1 MTGDLATVTVRGG
14 LTLDGTIELGSTN
27 NTSYYGDLNF
37 QGAQTLGGTGSV
49 VFGDSGN
56 NAINTAS
63 ANGDS
68 GTLTIGPGITIDGE
82 YGLIGYDGGGNQT
95 PLVVQGTIASTG
107 GENIS
112 IYGAGWTNSGTLEA
126 ENGGTLRLNGT
137 WTDSGTIIADS
148 SSAVYL
154 GGTFSLGSS
163 SSFGG
168 AGSLDLTGT
177 LDNSGT
183 TLSIDTSGLTLALLG
198 GTVNGGTID
207 LSGGATIVGTSSG
220 GTLAGVTLD
229 GTLDM
234 TGDLATVTVR
244 GGLTLDGTIELG
256 STNNTS
262 YYGDLNFQGAQT
274 LGGTGSVVFGDSGN
288 NAINTA
294 SANGDS
300 GTLTI
305 GPGITIDGEYGLIGY
320 DGGGNQTPLVV
331 QGTIAS
337 TGGENIS
344 IYGAGWTNSGTL
356 EAENGGT
363 LRLNGTWTDSGTI
376 IADSSSAV
384 YLGGTFS
391 LGSSS
396 SFGGAGS
403 LDLTGT
409 LDNSGTT
416 LSIDTS
422 GLTLALLGGTV
433 NGGTI
438 DLSGGATIVG
448 TSSGGTLA
456 GVTLDGTLDM
466 TGDLATVTVRG
477 GLTLD
482 GTIELGSTNN
492 TSYYGDLNF
501 QGAQTLGGTGSVV
514 FGDSGNNAINTASAN
529 GDSGTLTIGPGIT
542 IDGEYGLIG
551 YDGGGNQTPLVVQG
565 TIASTGGENI
575 SIYGAGWTNSGT
587 LEAENGGTLRL
598 NGTWTDSGTI
608 IADSS
613 SAVYL
618 GGTFSLGSSSSF
630 GGAGSLDLTGTL
642 DNSGTTLSIDTSG
655 LTLASSAARSMVA
668 RSTSAAGPQS
678 SAPRLGA
685 RLLASPSTARSI

>member
-1 MTGDLATVTVRGG
+1 MTLDGTLDMTGVDPSVTVRGG

-256 STNNTS
+256 SNNTS

-274 LGGTGSVVFGDSGN
+274 LGGTGSVVLGESGYN
-288 NAINTA
+288 EIDNY
-294 SANGDS
+294 SSGSGDS

-305 GPGITIDGEYGLIGY
+305 GSGITIAGQAGIIGNSSYPLI
-320 DGGGNQTPLVV
+320 N
-331 QGTIAS
+331 QGTIDADVS
-337 TGGENIS
+337 GGTIS
-344 IYGAGWTNSGTL
+344 VNGTNWSNSGTL
-356 EAENGGT
+356 EASNGGT
-363 LRLNGTWTDSGTI
+363 LNLSGTWTDAGTVTAGSGSTV
-376 IADSSSAV
+376 D
-384 YLGGTFS
+384 LGGTFS
-391 LGSSS
+391 LGSGYA
-396 SFGGAGS
+396 FTGGGA
-403 LDLTGT
+403 LDLQGT
-409 LDNSGTT
+409 LNNSGTT
-416 LSIDTS
+416 LSLS
-422 GLTLALLGGTV
+422 GSAPVFTLQSGTIK
-433 NGGTI
+433 GGTI
-438 DLSGGATIVG
+438 DLTNGATLIG
-448 TSSGGTLA
+448 SSGTLS
-456 GVTLDGTLDM
+456 GVTLTGTLDM
-466 TGDLATVTVRG
+466 SETYSSVTVTG

-482 GTIELGSTNN
+482 QGTIKLGST
-492 TSYYGDLNF
+492 TSSYYGYLDF
-501 QGAQTLGGTGSVV
+501 
-514 FGDSGNNAINTASAN
+514 
-529 GDSGTLTIGPGIT
+529 
-542 IDGEYGLIG
+542 
-551 YDGGGNQTPLVVQG
+551 
-565 TIASTGGENI
+565 
-575 SIYGAGWTNSGT
+575 
-587 LEAENGGTLRL
+587 EARRL
-598 NGTWTDSGTI
+598 W
-608 IADSS
+608 A
-613 SAVYL
+613 AP
-618 GGTFSLGSSSSF
+618 
-630 GGAGSLDLTGTL
+630 
-642 DNSGTTLSIDTSG
+642 
-655 LTLASSAARSMVA
+655 ARSSWENRATTKLTTTAAAAATRA
-668 RSTSAAGPQS
+668 R
-678 SAPRLGA
+678 
-685 RLLASPSTARSI
+685 